1 MKKIRLRNDLKI
13 PGYGIIQKGT
23 EYKVEK
29 YNSRFVYVRVESGA
43 ILRLARRGDC
53 EVVY

>member
-13 PGYGIIQKGT
+13 SGYGMILKGT

-29 YNSRFVYVRVESGA
+29 YNTRYVYIRVESGA
-43 ILRLARRGDC
+43 LLRLARRGDC